1 MKIIVVGA
9 GTSGLAAT
17 HTLRKRGADVVA
29 LESNDDAGGRIIGAR
44 KEGYTM
50 DLGAQFFF
58 KFYETTFGLCRE
70 LGLENEITPFPFKV
84 AIWRDG
90 KLYPAVASLDP
101 RILWHNR
108 HDMLRFRG
116 VPLKGMLQLA
126 RIMPLVLKR
135 RRDLHFVD
143 YANMLDLD
151 DESLADLALRRAGE
165 EILEYFFQ
173 PIASCLTLG
182 EPEDVGAGYGL
193 TLLWYSLNGLFTLKR
208 GIGSL
213 AERLYEECAAD
224 VRLSTP
230 VKRIVIEG
238 GAVKGVETGE
248 GFMEA
253 DAVICT
259 TTATTALKL
268 IPDLPDGLRKP
279 MEKVTYSACCHA
291 MFCLRDRLLPE
302 GWYAVGLPRKAGAS
316 MAGFTDNSIKSP
328 EYTPTGGGMVHC
340 FTFGK
345 HAFELNAMPDAEVFS
360 RLKGEIKHFIPSMP
374 DEPFL
379 SEIYRWDEAVC
390 LSPPGM
396 LREIYRMKRENYR
409 DVKGLFLAGEYMNM
423 PSVDGSLRSG
433 MDAAEMALR
442 VST

>member
-1 MKIIVVGA
+1 MKVIVVGA
-9 GTSGLAAT
+9 GTSGLAAV

-29 LESNDDAGGRIIGAR
+29 LESKDTAGGRIVGAR

-50 DLGAQFFF
+50 DLGAQFLF
-58 KFYETTFGLCRE
+58 KFYDTTFGLCRE
-70 LGLENEITPFPFKV
+70 LGMGEDIVSFPFKV
-84 AIWRDG
+84 AIARDG
-90 KLYPAVASLDP
+90 ELYPAVAGLDP
-101 RILWHNR
+101 RLLWSNR
-108 HDMLRFRG
+108 RDMLRFRA
-116 VPLKGMLQLA
+116 LSLRGMLQFA
-126 RIMPLVLKR
+126 RIMPLILRR

-143 YANMLDLD
+143 YGNMLDLD
-151 DESLADLALRRAGE
+151 DESLADLALRRGAE
-165 EILEYFFQ
+165 ELLEYLFQ

-193 TLLWYSLNGLFTLKR
+193 TLLWYSLNGLFTLKT

-213 AERLYEECAAD
+213 AERLYDECKDD

-230 VKRIVIEG
+230 AKSIVIER
-238 GAVKGVETGE
+238 GAVKGVETAE
-248 GFMEA
+248 GLMEA
-253 DAVICT
+253 DAVICS

-268 IPDLPDGLRKP
+268 IPGLPDGLRKP

-291 MFCLRDRLLPE
+291 MFGLEDRLLPQ
-302 GWYAVGLPRKAGAS
+302 GWYAVGLPRKEGSS
-316 MAGFTDNSIKSP
+316 MAGFTDNSTKSP
-328 EYTPTGGGMVHC
+328 YYTPPGGGMVHC

-345 HAFELNAMPDAEVFS
+345 HAFELNALSDAEIFS
-360 RLKGEIKHFIPSMP
+360 QLKGEIRRFIPSMP
-374 DEPFL
+374 EDPFF
-379 SEIYRWDEAVC
+379 SEVYRWDEAVC

-433 MDAAEMALR
+433 IDAAETALR
-442 VST
+442 S

>member
-1 MKIIVVGA
+1 MKVIVVGA
-9 GTSGLAAT
+9 GTSGLAAV

-29 LESNDDAGGRIIGAR
+29 LESKDTAGGRIVGAR

-50 DLGAQFFF
+50 DLGAQFLF
-58 KFYETTFGLCRE
+58 KFYDTTFGLCRE
-70 LGLENEITPFPFKV
+70 LGMGEDIVSFPFKV
-84 AIWRDG
+84 AIARDG
-90 KLYPAVASLDP
+90 ELYPAVAGLDP
-101 RILWHNR
+101 RLLWSNR
-108 HDMLRFRG
+108 RDMLRFRA
-116 VPLKGMLQLA
+116 LSLRGMLQFA
-126 RIMPLVLKR
+126 RIMPLILRR

-143 YANMLDLD
+143 YGNMLDLD
-151 DESLADLALRRAGE
+151 DESLADLALRRGAE
-165 EILEYFFQ
+165 ELLEYLFQ

-193 TLLWYSLNGLFTLKR
+193 TLLWYSLNGLFTLKT

-213 AERLYEECAAD
+213 AERLYDECKDD

-230 VKRIVIEG
+230 AKSIVIER
-238 GAVKGVETGE
+238 GAVKGVETAE
-248 GFMEA
+248 GLMEA
-253 DAVICT
+253 DAVICS

-291 MFCLRDRLLPE
+291 MFGLEDRLLPQ
-302 GWYAVGLPRKAGAS
+302 GWYAVGLPRKEGSS
-316 MAGFTDNSIKSP
+316 MAGFTDNSTKSP
-328 EYTPTGGGMVHC
+328 YYTPPGGGMVHC

-345 HAFELNAMPDAEVFS
+345 HAFELNALSDAEIFS
-360 RLKGEIKHFIPSMP
+360 QLKGEIRRFIPSMP
-374 DEPFL
+374 EDPFF
-379 SEIYRWDEAVC
+379 SEVYRWDEAVC

-433 MDAAEMALR
+433 IDAAETALR
-442 VST
+442 S